1 LQFGLLR
8 YIRTP
13 LARARA
19 TLYSIAMDI
28 VRSRIARSA
37 CLAAALVLSACGGG
51 GGSSSPA
58 APLPQ
63 AQSYT
68 DPTVYTTGAGASLAQ
83 PVELTAVTHHSVTV
97 GGAVL
102 PYTATTGHLT
112 ALSPTGAP
120 EASFFYVAY
129 TLDGAAPAT
138 RPVTFFY
145 NGGPGSASAWL
156 HLGSYGPRR
165 LVTGM
170 PRTDAPTPFPLV
182 DNAETLLDVSDLVF
196 VDAIGSGYSEA
207 IAPNTNHSF
216 WGVDSDAAAFRDF
229 IMRYVAVNQRQTS
242 PRFLFGESYGTTRSA
257 VLADLLESAGAELK
271 GVVLQSAVLDYNSN
285 CALTAH
291 VTLPCTGYMPS
302 YAATAAGFGVAPAA
316 TATPLA
322 DFVAQSRTLAAT
334 RYDPALR
341 TAMSGG
347 AQPDGALLASL
358 ASFTGMP
365 AATWQSHFNMVPDFF
380 RYNLLA
386 GQTLGRYD
394 ARVTVPGT
402 APPSGDD
409 DPSSYLITPSF
420 AFRIGNYLA
429 TELGYTTPS
438 SYVLLSNAI
447 QTWNFSHDGRALP
460 DTIPDLAA
468 AFAQNPRLKLL
479 VFDGY
484 NDLAT
489 PFFTT
494 ERDLARLGAA
504 ADVQVRS
511 YMGGHMLYLDDQ
523 ARPLAKADLA
533 AFYRRALGN

>member
-1 LQFGLLR
+1 MHIL
-8 YIRTP
+8 P
-13 LARARA
+13 A
-19 TLYSIAMDI
+19 
-28 VRSRIARSA
+28 RIARA
-37 CLAAALVLSACGGG
+37 AWLAAALALAACGGG
-51 GGSSSPA
+51 GGGGSSPPA
-58 APLPQ
+58 APPPTT
-63 AQSYT
+63 QSYT
-68 DPTVYTTGAGASLAQ
+68 DPTVYTSGGGASLSQ
-83 PVELTAVTHHSVTV
+83 PVESVAITHHSVSV
-97 GGAVL
+97 GGAAL
-102 PYTATTGHLT
+102 QYTATAGHLT
-112 ALSPTGAP
+112 ALSPAGAP

-165 LVTGM
+165 LATGM

-207 IAPNTNHSF
+207 IAPNINRNF
-216 WGVDSDAAAFRDF
+216 WGVDADAAAFRDF
-229 IMRYVAVNQRQTS
+229 IVRYLAVNQRQAS

-257 VLADLLESAGAELK
+257 VLADLLESAGVELK

-285 CALTAH
+285 CALTSKI
-291 VTLPCTGYMPS
+291 TLPCTGYMPS
-302 YAATAAGFGVAPAA
+302 YAATAAWFSVAPAA
-316 TATPLA
+316 NGLA
-322 DFVAQSRTLAAT
+322 LPDFVAQARTLAAT

-341 TAMSGG
+341 TAMAGG
-347 AQPDGALLASL
+347 AQPDAGLLASL
-358 ASFTGMP
+358 ASSTGMP
-365 AATWQSHFNMVPDFF
+365 AATWQSHFNLVPDYF

-420 AFRIGNYLA
+420 AFRIGDYLA
-429 TELGYTTPS
+429 HELGYTTPS

-447 QTWNFSHDGRALP
+447 QSWNFSHDGRALP

-468 AFAQNPRLKLL
+468 AFAQNPKLKLL

-494 ERDLARLGAA
+494 EGDLARLGSAP
-504 ADVQVRS
+504 DVQVKS
-511 YMGGHMLYLDDQ
+511 YPGGHMLYLDDQ

-533 AFYRRALGN
+533 NFYRRALGN